1 MGKKVSPKTKINL
14 VVSKGKDP
22 ESTAPQTVA
31 STIPLTFDYTSV
43 DSDVFELKITL
54 VQDDKVTTLHD
65 QLHYKA
71 NTGEQVKI
79 TGSGTG
85 KLMIYFDDT
94 LVSEGTVDFENGT
107 FY

>member
-1 MGKKVSPKTKINL
+1 M
-14 VVSKGKDP
+14 
-22 ESTAPQTVA
+22 
-31 STIPLTFDYTSV
+31 
-43 DSDVFELKITL
+43 
-54 VQDDKVTTLHD
+54 TLHD

-71 NTGEQVKI
+71 NTGEQVKL

-94 LVSEGTVDFENGT
+94 LVSEGTIDFENGT